1 VLLISIV
8 GLMIITSQISSFM
21 YGTLIHI
28 EIIQIRGII
37 CLGNTREEARNMEKV
52 YAFTDEYGA
61 FGWEIDNPS
70 VSTHFII
77 TAIIVKESDLVD
89 FMQKSEILRK
99 KHFQTGEIKSSKIG
113 KDHSRRLR
121 ILADLQDIPFSI
133 FSVCI
138 DKKLCL
144 ENMSARGLQYKKS
157 FYKFMNN
164 IVHRELRRA
173 FKQIV
178 VVADEIGSNEY
189 MQSFC
194 EYVSNH
200 QDIPSLFGDA
210 QFSFQNSKYD
220 VRIQIAD
227 LISGTLA
234 YVYDSHKRSADVP
247 DYLKILRNKIIRVE
261 LYPKTYKTYTLENS
275 AIADDYDEDIAR
287 LCFAQAAKFVEHN
300 ADSPDPE
307 IQAQVVVLQYLLFR
321 FMNNDTR
328 GYIYTYELKQ
338 QLSNTDLRNLSDQ
351 AFRMRIIGKLR
362 DKGVV
367 IASSQ
372 KGYKIPSKQS
382 ELYDFINH
390 DAKIVIPMLARLK
403 KCRDL
408 IKLGTVNGLD
418 LLDHPEYEQLRVYF
432 DSLSVTEEDN

>member
-1 VLLISIV
+1 LEL
-8 GLMIITSQISSFM
+8 
-21 YGTLIHI
+21 
-28 EIIQIRGII
+28 
-37 CLGNTREEARNMEKV
+37 V

-61 FGWEIDNPS
+61 FGWDIDNPS

-77 TAIIVKESDLVD
+77 TAIIVKSSDLD
-89 FMQKSEILRK
+89 SFAQQAEALRK

-113 KDHSRRLR
+113 KDHKRRLR
-121 ILADLQDIPFSI
+121 ILNDLQDMPFSV

-138 DKKLCL
+138 DKKKCI
-144 ENMSARGLQYKKS
+144 ENMSMRGLQYKKT

-173 FKQIV
+173 FQKIV
-178 VVADEIGSNEY
+178 VVADEVGTNEY

-194 EYVSNH
+194 QYVSNH
-200 QDIPSLFGDA
+200 QDLPNLFGDV
-210 QFSFQNSKYD
+210 QFGFESSQSD

-234 YVYDSHKRSADVP
+234 YVYDTHKHSYDAP
-247 DYLKILRNKIIRVE
+247 NYLQILKDKIIRVE
-261 LYPKTYKTYTLENS
+261 LYPKTYDNYVLENS
-275 AIADDYDEDIAR
+275 AIAEDYDADIAK

-300 ADSPDPE
+300 GNDNDPE
-307 IQAQVVVLQYLLFR
+307 IKAQVIVLQYLLFR

-328 GYIYTYELKQ
+328 GYIYTQELKG
-338 QLSNTDLRNLSDQ
+338 QLANTELRGLSDS
-351 AFRMRIIGKLR
+351 AFRMKIIGKLR
-362 DKGVV
+362 DKGV
-367 IASSQ
+367 ILASSQ

-408 IKLGTVNGLD
+408 VKLSTANGLD
-418 LLDHPEYEQLRVYF
+418 LLDHPEYEQLRAYF
-432 DSLSVTEEDN
+432 DSISE

>member
-1 VLLISIV
+1 
-8 GLMIITSQISSFM
+8 
-21 YGTLIHI
+21 
-28 EIIQIRGII
+28 
-37 CLGNTREEARNMEKV
+37 MERV

-61 FGWEIDNPS
+61 FGWDINNPS

-77 TAIIVKESDLVD
+77 TAIIVKESDLD
-89 FMQKSEILRK
+89 TFTQKAEALRK
-99 KHFQTGEIKSSKIG
+99 KHFQAGELKSSKIG
-113 KDHSRRLR
+113 REHNRRLR
-121 ILADLQDIPFSI
+121 ILEDLKDIPFNI
-133 FSVCI
+133 FSVSV
-138 DKKLCL
+138 DKKTCL
-144 ENMSARGLQYKKS
+144 ENMSLKGLQYKKT

-173 FKQIV
+173 FETIT

-194 EYVSNH
+194 QYVSNH
-200 QDIPSLFGDA
+200 QDMPDLFGDA
-210 QFSFQNSKYD
+210 QFRFESSKND
-220 VRIQIAD
+220 VRIQMAD

-234 YVYDSHKRSADVP
+234 YAFDQHKKSDDAP
-247 DYLKILRNKIIRVE
+247 DYLQILRKKIIRIE
-261 LYPKTYKTYTLENS
+261 LYPKTYTNYVLENS
-275 AIADDYDEDIAR
+275 AIAEDYDEDIAK
-287 LCFAQAAKFVEHN
+287 LCFAQAVKFIEHN
-300 ADSPDPE
+300 ANEEDPE
-307 IQAQVVVLQYLLFR
+307 TKAQVIVLQYLLFR

-328 GYIYTYELKQ
+328 GYIYTQELKE
-338 QLSNTDLRNLSDQ
+338 QLANTELRSIKDT

-362 DKGVV
+362 DNGVI

-408 IKLGTVNGLD
+408 VKLCTANELD
-418 LLDHPEYEQLRVYF
+418 LLAHAEYDQLREYF
-432 DSLSVTEEDN
+432 DRC

>member
-1 VLLISIV
+1 
-8 GLMIITSQISSFM
+8 
-21 YGTLIHI
+21 
-28 EIIQIRGII
+28 
-37 CLGNTREEARNMEKV
+37 MEKV

-189 MQSFC
+189 MQSCAMSHTGSKVFA
-194 EYVSNH
+194 SIH
-200 QDIPSLFGDA
+200 GKIPWRD
-210 QFSFQNSKYD
+210 
-220 VRIQIAD
+220 
-227 LISGTLA
+227 
-234 YVYDSHKRSADVP
+234 
-247 DYLKILRNKIIRVE
+247 
-261 LYPKTYKTYTLENS
+261 
-275 AIADDYDEDIAR
+275 
-287 LCFAQAAKFVEHN
+287 
-300 ADSPDPE
+300 
-307 IQAQVVVLQYLLFR
+307 
-321 FMNNDTR
+321 
-328 GYIYTYELKQ
+328 Q
-338 QLSNTDLRNLSDQ
+338 QLSLLFQPKSFSD
-351 AFRMRIIGKLR
+351 AI
-362 DKGVV
+362 
-367 IASSQ
+367 Q
-372 KGYKIPSKQS
+372 K
-382 ELYDFINH
+382 ERWA
-390 DAKIVIPMLARLK
+390 DAGAVP
-403 KCRDL
+403 
-408 IKLGTVNGLD
+408 
-418 LLDHPEYEQLRVYF
+418 
-432 DSLSVTEEDN
+432 

>member
-1 VLLISIV
+1 
-8 GLMIITSQISSFM
+8 
-21 YGTLIHI
+21 
-28 EIIQIRGII
+28 
-37 CLGNTREEARNMEKV
+37 
-52 YAFTDEYGA
+52 
-61 FGWEIDNPS
+61 
-70 VSTHFII
+70 
-77 TAIIVKESDLVD
+77 
-89 FMQKSEILRK
+89 
-99 KHFQTGEIKSSKIG
+99 
-113 KDHSRRLR
+113 
-121 ILADLQDIPFSI
+121 
-133 FSVCI
+133 
-138 DKKLCL
+138 
-144 ENMSARGLQYKKS
+144 MSARGLQYKKS

-164 IVHRELRRA
+164 IVHREPRRA
-173 FKQIV
+173 FNQIV

-200 QDIPSLFGDA
+200 QDIPSLFGDV

-275 AIADDYDEDIAR
+275 AIADDYDEDIAQ
-287 LCFAQAAKFVEHN
+287 LCFAQAVKFVEHN

-307 IQAQVVVLQYLLFR
+307 IQAQVVILQYLLFR

-418 LLDHPEYEQLRVYF
+418 LLNPPEYEQLRVYF
-432 DSLSVTEEDN
+432 DSLPVTEEDD